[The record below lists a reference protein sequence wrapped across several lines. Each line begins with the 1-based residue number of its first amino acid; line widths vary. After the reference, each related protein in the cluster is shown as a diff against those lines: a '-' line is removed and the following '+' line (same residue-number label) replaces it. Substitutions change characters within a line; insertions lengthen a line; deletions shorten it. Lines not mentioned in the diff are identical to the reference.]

1 MRLRSKFLP
10 AATATAAAFAL
21 TVAGG
26 VTPATAHDEGGAHRQ
41 SQDVP
46 SDLIADIR
54 AATAE
59 FHNPAKA
66 EAAGFVPD
74 EHCEPG
80 MGQHWVNPQNIE
92 DGVHDPKNPDVLL
105 YEVRPNGKPRLVGVE
120 WLQWDADQDL
130 STDEDRPELRGMAF
144 DGPMAGHGPG
154 MPIHYDLHVWTHDD
168 NPAGAW
174 TPVNTSPDLA
184 CP

>member
-1 MRLRSKFLP
+1 MRLRSNVLP
-10 AATATAAAFAL
+10 AATATVAAFAL
-21 TVAGG
+21 TVVGG
-26 VTPATAHDEGGAHRQ
+26 VTPASAHDEDGGHHQ

-59 FHNPAKA
+59 FHNPARA
-66 EAAGFVPD
+66 EAAGFISD

-80 MGQHWVNPQNIE
+80 MGQHWLNVQNVE
-92 DGVHDPKNPDVLL
+92 DQVHDPENPDVLL

-130 STDEDRPELRGMAF
+130 STAEDRPELRGLPF
-144 DGPMAGHGPG
+144 DGPMPGHGG
-154 MPIHYDLHVWTHDD
+154 DMPIHYDLHLFVWKD
-168 NPAGAW
+168 NPNGTADNDN
-174 TPVNTSPDLA
+174 PRVN
-184 CP
+184 C